1 MADERRFVRTA
12 RRWQLLYWLEV
23 ILLVSVLAAD
33 FIVEYRLG
41 VRRRRGT
48 LADGGLRS
56 NRPGGNLR
64 VFAIRLGFRRS

>member
-48 LADGGLRS
+48 LAGGFLLVF
-56 NRPGGNLR
+56 GWW
-64 VFAIRLGFRRS
+64 FAIKPTRRKFAGV